1 MLSGQVASWHKKKRF
16 LAEYRLMFGTVSSII
31 TGLLLSSN
39 AVCGLFLL
47 HNIADKEVLI
57 NMYTPGSL
65 SYFISCFGLWGKI
78 SVLIW
83 AILQCVSFFF
93 SKPQEDC
100 DSFH

>member
-1 MLSGQVASWHKKKRF
+1 
-16 LAEYRLMFGTVSSII
+16 MFGTVSSII

-39 AVCGLFLL
+39 AVYGLFLL

-78 SVLIW
+78 NVLIW
-83 AILQCVSFFF
+83 AILQCVSFFSRNHRRTAIHF
-93 SKPQEDC
+93 IKKRNCTTE
-100 DSFH
+100 

>member
-1 MLSGQVASWHKKKRF
+1 
-16 LAEYRLMFGTVSSII
+16 MFGTVSSII